1 LPAQAVEV
9 TQALSLSAEVSNCRV
24 SRGRSFSCE
33 CKDGVIG
40 RPSLWIAEDFRCCA
54 SG

>member
-1 LPAQAVEV
+1 MTVRVTSVALCNRRLPVIFRFAP
-9 TQALSLSAEVSNCRV
+9 L
-24 SRGRSFSCE
+24 
-33 CKDGVIG
+33 DGVIG